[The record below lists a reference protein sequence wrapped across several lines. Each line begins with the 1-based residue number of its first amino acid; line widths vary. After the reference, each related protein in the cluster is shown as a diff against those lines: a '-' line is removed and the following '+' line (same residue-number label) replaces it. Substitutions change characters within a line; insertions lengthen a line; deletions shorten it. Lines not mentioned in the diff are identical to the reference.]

1 MSMSQSESELEK
13 TLLKSLVN
21 SESEA
26 HLENKLIKSLKSKNY
41 RFVKIN
47 NEDDLIKNF
56 IFEISKHNEIELKG
70 KQLTKNEREKL
81 LESLYGKG
89 IFNSAIRLRGKE
101 PLIRDDGSVVN
112 LSLIN
117 QNDWCKNR
125 FQVTNQ
131 ITVKGKRVNR
141 YDVTILINGL
151 PLIQIELKKRGLE
164 LKQAFNQINRYK
176 SDSFTKLFK
185 YIQIF
190 VVSNG
195 VNTKYVSNSDQKLN
209 YNFAFTMD

>member
-1 MSMSQSESELEK
+1 MIKDYAMSKSQSESELEK
-13 TLLKSLVN
+13 TLLESLVD

-26 HLENKLIKSLKSKNY
+26 HLENKLIKSLKSKKY
-41 RFVKIN
+41 RFVN
-47 NEDDLIKNF
+47 IKNEKDLLKNF
-56 IFEISKHNEIELKG
+56 RIEISEHNKSELNG
-70 KQLTKNEREKL
+70 SSLSDTEFDKL
-81 LESLYGKG
+81 LETLYGKG

-101 PLIRDDGSVVN
+101 PLTRDDGSIVN
-112 LSLIN
+112 LSLFN
-117 QNDWCKNR
+117 QKDWCKNR
-125 FQVTNQ
+125 FQVSNQ
-131 ITVKGKRVNR
+131 ITVEGKRVNR

-151 PLIQIELKKRGLE
+151 PLVQIELKRPGLE

-195 VNTKYVSNSDQKLN
+195 VNTKYISNSDQIS
-209 YNFAFTMD
+209 